1 MSKNIIYAL
10 IIATLAIAGFY
21 QYKNNQTNNSVQS
34 KSIVASSSPQLESI
48 VSQRYLPYSKE
59 VLEDSTSVR
68 RVLFFYASWCP
79 TCRPADA
86 DFAKNESLLPEDVR
100 LIRVN
105 YNDGDTD
112 DDEDT
117 LADKYNVTYQHT
129 FVQID
134 EEDNIVT
141 KWNGG
146 QTAQLLKNLK

>member
-105 YNDGDTD
+105 YNEGDTD

>member
-48 VSQRYLPYSKE
+48 VSQRYLRYSKE

>member
-141 KWNGG
+141 EWNGG

>member
-1 MSKNIIYAL
+1 M
-10 IIATLAIAGFY
+10 
-21 QYKNNQTNNSVQS
+21 
-34 KSIVASSSPQLESI
+34 
-48 VSQRYLPYSKE
+48 
-59 VLEDSTSVR
+59 
-68 RVLFFYASWCP
+68 LFFYASWCP

-105 YNDGDTD
+105 YNEGDTD